1 MILFKS
7 IKKLFYLLAFFAII
21 LPALAASDQTNTEEE
36 CQRLMDMG
44 EKEKVAGNYV
54 RALEYYTQ
62 AEVIA
67 QNKQFKDKLFYIELN
82 IGVMYVNLSN
92 YEEALGYYFQSLEI
106 AGNDTKKRSI
116 AINNIGN
123 VYGYKKDYKNALK
136 YYKKAYND
144 DETKKSGRSRL
155 FLAINIADN
164 YNKLGNYKEARQY
177 LTDVKN
183 VKMARP
189 FYRFWTLNYAE
200 TFLLE
205 GNVTEAKNILEKLLN
220 EIGEEKDNDAYPYVI
235 ELLTRIYARQNNID
249 RAIAFAKQ
257 GVKYTPKLQ
266 GRMDLYNQLSQLYIQ
281 KKDFSSAFQY
291 KDSVIATK
299 DSAAGLKDK
308 GFFEISKIRAKV
320 QEYQNELKINRE
332 KQVAE
337 RNIFIVLIAFGL
349 LLFFFIYRAQKNRI
363 IKQKQEKIIAENQQK
378 IYSLELANLNNSIAE
393 KNRKLSAKA
402 LYLSGRNELIQEV
415 INSLAEIPEITK
427 SKDVSKGM
435 AQLKNYIKTDSE
447 WDDFIAYFEMVN
459 PAFLSTL
466 KEKHPNL
473 TAKDI
478 RFICYVYMNLDAKEL
493 SMVFNITPDACRRRE
508 KRLLQKMNLNSD
520 ESLFDY
526 LLAIS

>member
-1 MILFKS
+1 MIVTDTL
-7 IKKLFYLLAFFAII
+7 KKLFYILAFFATT
-21 LPALAASDQTNTEEE
+21 LFAAASEHINTEQE

-54 RALEYYTQ
+54 KALEYYTQ

-67 QNKQFKDKLFYIELN
+67 QNKQLKDKLFYIELN

-92 YEEALGYYFQSLEI
+92 YEEALGYYFQALKLAE
-106 AGNDTKKRSI
+106 NDHKKASI

-123 VYGYKKDYKNALK
+123 VYGYKKDYRNALK
-136 YYKKAYND
+136 YYKKVYNSED
-144 DETKKSGRSRL
+144 TKKSGQSRL
-155 FLAINIADN
+155 FLAINMADN
-164 YNKLGNYKEARQY
+164 YNKLGNFKEARQY
-177 LTDVKN
+177 LLDVKD
-183 VKMARP
+183 VSMPKF
-189 FYRFWTLNYAE
+189 FYRFWKLNYAE

-205 GNVTEAKNILEKLLN
+205 GKTNDARNILEGLLK

-235 ELLTRIYARQNNID
+235 ELLTRIYAKQNDID

-281 KKDFSSAFQY
+281 KKDFGSAFQY

-308 GFFEISKIRAKV
+308 GFFEINKIRAKV
-320 QEYQNELKINRE
+320 QEYQNELKINKE

-337 RNIFIVLIAFGL
+337 RNIFIILIVFGL

-363 IKQKQEKIIAENQQK
+363 IKQKQEKIIAEGQQK
-378 IYSLELANLNNSIAE
+378 IYSLELENLNNSIAE

-415 INSLAEIPEITK
+415 INSLSDIPEITK

-435 AQLKNYIKTDSE
+435 AALKNYIKTDSE

>member
-1 MILFKS
+1 MIKVNHL
-7 IKKLFYLLAFFAII
+7 KKLFFTIAFFTSCLFA
-21 LPALAASDQTNTEEE
+21 AASEHINTEEE
-36 CQRLMDMG
+36 CQRLMDKG

-54 RALEYYTQ
+54 KALEYYTQ

-67 QNKQFKDKLFYIELN
+67 QNKQLNDKLFYIELN

-92 YEEALGYYFQSLEI
+92 YEEALGYYFLALDI
-106 AGNDTKKRSI
+106 AKDDRKKASI

-123 VYGYKKDYKNALK
+123 VYGYKKDYKNAIK
-136 YYKKAYND
+136 YYKKAYSED
-144 DETKKSGRSRL
+144 KSKQSGQSRL
-155 FLAINIADN
+155 FLAINMADN
-164 YNKLGNYKEARQY
+164 YNKLGDFKEARQY
-177 LTDVKN
+177 LVDVKD
-183 VKMARP
+183 MHMPTA
-189 FYRFWTLNYAE
+189 FYRFWKLNYAE

-205 GNVTEAKNILEKLLN
+205 GNIAEAKNILEILLV
-220 EIGEEKDNDAYPYVI
+220 EIGPEKDNDAYPYVI
-235 ELLTRIYARQNNID
+235 ELLTRIYAKQNDID

-281 KKDFSSAFQY
+281 KKDFGAAFQY

-308 GFFEISKIRAKV
+308 GFFEINKIKSKV

-337 RNIFIVLIAFGL
+337 RNIFIILIIFGL
-349 LLFFFIYRAQKNRI
+349 LLFFFIYRSQKGRI

-378 IYSLELANLNNSIAE
+378 IYTLELENLNNSIAE

-415 INSLAEIPEITK
+415 INSLSEIPEITK

-435 AQLKNYIKTDSE
+435 AALKNYIKTDSE

-508 KRLLQKMNLNSD
+508 KRLLQKMNLSSD